1 MAASLLVYR
10 LSATFAME
18 KLTDL
23 IADAL
28 VGLEVEGQLGVVA
41 LDDDLG
47 GPLNGLSTDATHFGE
62 LLAGRMFGDR
72 NLKCCRFGRLGRLL
86 SLSGVRVLAL
96 LQP

>member
-1 MAASLLVYR
+1 MAASLLVHR
-10 LSATFAME
+10 SVAASALKK

-28 VGLEVEGQLGVVA
+28 VGLEVEGQLGVVT

-62 LLAGRMFGDR
+62 LLAGRMFEEEIRSITSLDKSR
-72 NLKCCRFGRLGRLL
+72 RLL
-86 SLSGVRVLAL
+86 SLSLCGS
-96 LQP
+96 QP

>member
-10 LSATFAME
+10 LSATFAMK

-28 VGLEVEGQLGVVA
+28 VGLEVEGQLGVVT

-62 LLAGRMFGDR
+62 LLAGRMFEEEIRSITSLDKR
-72 NLKCCRFGRLGRLL
+72 RRLL
-86 SLSGVRVLAL
+86 SLSLLWIPALA
-96 LQP
+96 QP